1 MKIRNPIALKLTPL
15 FILIFSIQFLLLSC
29 GRQHPRSVTSGS
41 EDEGWIG
48 VYVQDLDDEL
58 RRYLDIKEL
67 TGVLVND
74 VIDDGPAEKAG
85 LKEEDVIV
93 KFDGR
98 RVRNTRDLTRAVG
111 RSAPSSKVKM
121 EIMRAGRKMKL
132 TLRVGEKQQSSYS
145 FRNRSRRRA
154 PRVFSFR
161 GSRRPWLGVQMAN
174 LNKDL
179 ARYFDADEQAG
190 VLILSV
196 AKDSPAE
203 KAELKAG
210 DIILKID
217 GENIADTDDLSAV
230 ISDYGSGD
238 EIEIEIK
245 RKNKIKTV
253 KVELERSS
261 RRSSFDFNTEE
272 LEDWDREMQ
281 EWKYS
286 LNEWKHG
293 FNKDRI
299 YDLESRI
306 RREIENSIEI
316 ELPEIEIELNHIGEE
331 IEREMRRLSEELK
344 DLRIDVR
351 INEIIL

>member
-1 MKIRNPIALKLTPL
+1 MKIKNPIALKLTPL
-15 FILIFSIQFLLLSC
+15 FIIIFSIQLLLLGC
-29 GRQHPRSVTSGS
+29 GRQHPDSAYNDS

-58 RRYLDIKEL
+58 RRYLDIKER

-85 LKEEDVIV
+85 LQEEDVIV

-98 RVRNTRDLTRAVG
+98 RVRNTRDLTRTVG
-111 RSAPSSKVKM
+111 RAAPRSKVKM
-121 EIMRAGRKMKL
+121 EIMRDGRKMKL
-132 TLRVGEKQQSSYS
+132 TLRVGEKQRSSYS
-145 FRNRSRRRA
+145 YRNRSRKRS
-154 PRVFSFR
+154 PRVSAFR
-161 GSRRPWLGVQMAN
+161 GSRRPWLGVKMAN
-174 LNKDL
+174 LSKDL
-179 ARYFDADEQAG
+179 ARYFGSDENEG

-196 AKDSPAE
+196 VKDSPAE

-217 GENIADTDDLSAV
+217 GKNITDTDNLSTV

-238 EIEIEIK
+238 EIEIEIR
-245 RKNKIKTV
+245 RKGKIKNI

-261 RRSSFDFNTEE
+261 RRSYYDFNKGE
-272 LEDWDREMQ
+272 LEDWKQEMQ

-286 LNEWKHG
+286 LNEWKDD

-316 ELPEIEIELNHIGEE
+316 ELPEVEIELNHIGEE
-331 IEREMRRLSEELK
+331 LEREMRRLNEELK
-344 DLRIDVR
+344 DLRIEVR
-351 INEIIL
+351 INEVVL